1 MQLYLH
7 DVPEEFG
14 GATTFIG
21 AGKNFPCQPKCGSA
35 LVFTQNLFHEGSL
48 VKKGIKYTM
57 RTEVMYRLK
66 DKTSTIAPRE
76 AVRITQ
82 INFVIILTLHFDS
95 VLNCRQH
102 IL

>member
-1 MQLYLH
+1 MFLAGDISRITVQLYLH

-35 LVFTQNLFHEGSL
+35 LVFTQNLLHEGSL

-66 DKTSTIAPRE
+66 DKTSTHAKTE
-76 AVRITQ
+76 VVRVT
-82 INFVIILTLHFDS
+82 
-95 VLNCRQH
+95 
-102 IL
+102 

>member
-1 MQLYLH
+1 MFIAGDISRITVQLYLH

-57 RTEVMYRLK
+57 RTEVMYRPM
-66 DKTSTIAPRE
+66 DKTSTIAQTQV
-76 AVRITQ
+76 VRITQ
-82 INFVIILTLHFDS
+82 MNFLII
-95 VLNCRQH
+95 
-102 IL
+102 

>member
-35 LVFTQNLFHEGSL
+35 LVFTQNLLHEGSL

-57 RTEVMYRLK
+57 RTEVMYRIK
-66 DKTSTIAPRE
+66 DEASTIAQTDV
-76 AVRITQ
+76 VRVTQ
-82 INFVIILTLHFDS
+82 MNFVII
-95 VLNCRQH
+95 
-102 IL
+102 